1 MTELVKICT
10 VDELPANGHAKEVLA
25 GHRMLC
31 LANVDG
37 ELAAMDNVCPHR
49 GGPLAEGLIENG
61 KVVCPWHAWE
71 FDPRSGECSTVSG
84 ITVEVY
90 RITTTGDDV
99 FVEVQ
104 NG

>member
-37 ELAAMDNVCPHR
+37 ELAAMDNVCP
-49 GGPLAEGLIENG
+49 
-61 KVVCPWHAWE
+61 WHAWE